1 MKTTVFIRTFFIT
14 CLLAGSVITSTA
26 YAKEA
31 DNTNTGAYLRA
42 TLKNAPALQ
51 PVEWKVY
58 RTPDNTLVGSATTHS
73 LLLPL
78 DPGNYTA
85 TVKLNNVTRDRAF
98 TVMNNSKVDVTIALD

>member
-1 MKTTVFIRTFFIT
+1 MKTTVLLRTFFIT
-14 CLLAGSVITSTA
+14 CLLAGSLITGTA
-26 YAKEA
+26 QAQDA
-31 DNTNTGAYLRA
+31 NTNTGAYLRA

-51 PVEWKVY
+51 AVEWKVY

-85 TVKLNNVTRDRAF
+85 TVKLNNVTRDRSF